1 MYRKHRNQ
9 WTCFRQMKVNLEAF
23 LTGSNAGMFTFFVR
37 STIKSCW
44 KIIGRCL
51 IAIARKESQE
61 TSKCGSINNE
71 YSLVLLL
78 MLCFVFLSHRV
89 CRRKMKIQS
98 SEKGNESITEK
109 NNLWTYPIDVIIL
122 ENDFNLVIT
131 DEERIFYYYYF
142 TVCMTGRSLRSVYIT
157 ELSVVI
163 IISRMILSWS
173 PLDDV
178 LF

>member
-1 MYRKHRNQ
+1 
-9 WTCFRQMKVNLEAF
+9 MKVNLKAF
-23 LTGSNAGMFTFFVR
+23 LTGSNAGMFTFSVR
-37 STIKSCW
+37 GVIKNCW

-51 IAIARKESQE
+51 IAFARKESQE
-61 TSKCGSINNE
+61 TSKCGK

-78 MLCFVFLSHRV
+78 MLCFFFLSHRV
-89 CRRKMKIQS
+89 SRRKMKIQS

-131 DEERIFYYYYF
+131 DEERIFYYFYF

-157 ELSVVI
+157 ALSVVI